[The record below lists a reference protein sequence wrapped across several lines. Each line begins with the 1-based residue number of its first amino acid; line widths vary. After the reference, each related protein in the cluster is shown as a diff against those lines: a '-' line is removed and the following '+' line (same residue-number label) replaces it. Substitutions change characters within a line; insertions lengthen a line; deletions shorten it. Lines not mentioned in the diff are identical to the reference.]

1 MRIPWTEARQ
11 AARQAG
17 KPLEVVA
24 VPLAQALG
32 AVLAVPLRA
41 LVAVPSFDN
50 SAMDGYAVAGH
61 GPWTVVGWVRAG
73 SAVRSAT
80 SRPTD
85 LSTDPAAGLTA
96 DSAAGWVGG
105 SLGDGQAVGI
115 VTGAPVPCGAEG
127 VLPVECAEVVG
138 GLVMGNVV
146 AGRHVRR
153 LGETCPAGELLLPA
167 GVVVAP
173 AVLGLA
179 ASVGHDTLA
188 VHRPPRV
195 AAVVTGDE
203 VVVAGLPRPGLVR
216 DAIGP
221 VLPGLIRAAGGES
234 AGVVYLADQAGALV
248 ETLWEI
254 DADVLV
260 VGGAT
265 SAGPADHLHEALRV
279 LHADV
284 LVDGVACRPGHP
296 QMLAVLP
303 DGRFVVGLPGNPFA
317 ALAAGLTLLAPLLEV
332 LSGRE
337 PSPTRKVELATV
349 HSHEHDTRLV
359 PVVVAGPLAVPVG
372 HDQPGTLWGAAQA
385 DGLAVVPPGF
395 RGGEV
400 EVLPLAG
407 APAAGVDVAHGPVA

>member
-1 MRIPWTEARQ
+1 
-11 AARQAG
+11 
-17 KPLEVVA
+17 L
-24 VPLAQALG
+24 
-32 AVLAVPLRA
+32 
-41 LVAVPSFDN
+41 D
-50 SAMDGYAVAGH
+50 
-61 GPWTVVGWVRAG
+61 
-73 SAVRSAT
+73 
-80 SRPTD
+80 
-85 LSTDPAAGLTA
+85 
-96 DSAAGWVGG
+96 
-105 SLGDGQAVGI
+105 DGQAVGI
-115 VTGAPVPCGAEG
+115 VTGAPVPCGAES

-138 GLVMGNVV
+138 GLVMGDVV
-146 AGRHVRR
+146 AGRHIRR
-153 LGETCPAGELLLPA
+153 LGETCPAGEVLLPA
-167 GVVVAP
+167 GVVVTP

-188 VHRPPRV
+188 VHRRPRV

-203 VVVAGLPRPGLVR
+203 VVTAGLPRPGLVR

-234 AGVVYLADQAGALV
+234 AGVAYLADQAGALV

-260 VGGAT
+260 VGGTT
-265 SAGPADHLHEALRV
+265 SVGPADHLHEALRV

-337 PSPTRKVELATV
+337 PRPAQKVELAAV
-349 HSHEHDTRLV
+349 PAHEHDTRLV
-359 PVVVAGPLAVPVG
+359 PVVVAGSLAVTVG
-372 HDQPGTLWGAAQA
+372 HDQPGTLWGAALA

-395 RGGEV
+395 GGGEV

-407 APAAGVDVAHGPVA
+407 GVPVAGVHVAHVAGAHVPVANVSVVQRGPSVC